1 MAFSS
6 PCLTVLRFC
15 IPTHTNKVVI
25 KECYIPITE
34 KTQNPQ
40 GPLKSPVCLP
50 LIFCV
55 PWAGPLLCF
64 CFLSEQAIALLSQ
77 TPLLSLVTFCPILFS
92 NWPINPLMTYSC
104 FLILS
109 PYFLPPTP
117 YWVMIRPHAFYIFE
131 ASSPSLF
138 VNVFVNLIRLNKKKQ
153 KKNVYL
159 FICSFVC

>member
-50 LIFCV
+50 SIFCV

-77 TPLLSLVTFCPILFS
+77 TPLLSLVTFCPIIFS
-92 NWPINPLMTYSC
+92 NWLINPLMTYSR
-104 FLILS
+104 FLISS
-109 PYFLPPTP
+109 PYFLPPLLSDAKTP
-117 YWVMIRPHAFYIFE
+117 RFLYFWGFLPV
-131 ASSPSLF
+131 
-138 VNVFVNLIRLNKKKQ
+138 LICQ
-153 KKNVYL
+153 
-159 FICSFVC
+159 CVCKPYTLK